1 MRLNTALQGSLSEY
15 LQHEYQQGAEA
26 VTIGIKT
33 ATNGLKMSMRGQVR
47 SAGLGSRLANTWRG
61 DVYPQTKKSI
71 SAAGVV
77 YTKAQKIMS
86 GFEYQSTIRSSQ
98 GFWLAIPTPA
108 VKKRISGKRITP
120 ALYERSKGIRL
131 RFVYRSHG
139 ASLLVHEQK
148 RKTIIAFWLVPQVK
162 MPKLI

>member
-1 MRLNTALQGSLSEY
+1 MRLKAALQGSLSEY

-71 SAAGVV
+71 SAAGVI

-108 VKKRISGKRITP
+108 VKKRR
-120 ALYERSKGIRL
+120 
-131 RFVYRSHG
+131 
-139 ASLLVHEQK
+139 
-148 RKTIIAFWLVPQVK
+148 LVPQVK
-162 MPKLI
+162 MPKLINFEAESLKWQNKLPTLILQNWRNSPP

>member
-1 MRLNTALQGSLSEY
+1 MRLKAALQGSLSEY

-71 SAAGVV
+71 SAAGVI

-108 VKKRISGKRITP
+108 I
-120 ALYERSKGIRL
+120 
-131 RFVYRSHG
+131 
-139 ASLLVHEQK
+139 
-148 RKTIIAFWLVPQVK
+148 
-162 MPKLI
+162 PKNTRT